1 MDISTRHVVHNSV
14 ALGDGL
20 GFPLDEEYPFV
31 AEGTR
36 PVRVNLKLTSDV
48 LRDHQFL
55 RFRLVEEAHDE
66 VALLVGDQ
74 QLVPLV
80 RLEAQALEC
89 VVLQELQPLV
99 RAVAHHGDGDPA
111 DVLILFQRRTS

>member
-1 MDISTRHVVHNSV
+1 MIQEIRRIIVLIIQLRNTFILSFNK
-14 ALGDGL
+14 
-20 GFPLDEEYPFV
+20 EYSLV
-31 AEGTR
+31 SQVTR

-48 LRDHQFL
+48 LGDHQLL

-111 DVLILFQRRTS
+111 DVLVLFRR